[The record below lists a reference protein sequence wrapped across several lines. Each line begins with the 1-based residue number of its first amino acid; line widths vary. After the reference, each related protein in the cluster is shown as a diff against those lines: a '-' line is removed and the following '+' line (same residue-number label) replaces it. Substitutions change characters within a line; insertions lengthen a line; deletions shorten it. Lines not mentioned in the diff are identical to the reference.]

1 MTVATIGAFS
11 IKEYPEAVA
20 VMLFYE
26 IGETI
31 QGYAVNR
38 SRSSISSLMDIRA
51 DYANIIIDGKEK
63 KVSPE
68 TVKVE
73 DIILVK
79 PGEKIPLDGI
89 VVEGESFVDTSALTG
104 ESVPRKVVVN
114 DEILSG
120 GINTNGVLKVKV
132 TKKFGES
139 TVSRILEMVENA
151 ASKKANTEKFI
162 TKFAKVYTPIVV
174 GLAILIAIVPSIFI
188 KDALFSTW
196 LSRALVF
203 LVVSCPCALVV
214 SVPLGFFAGIGGASK
229 KGVLVKG
236 SNYLELLK
244 DLETV
249 VFDKTGTLTE
259 GVFTVTEINTN
270 DIQKEKLIEVAAM
283 AESFSNHPI
292 AISIIKEYGKEI
304 DKEVIEEYE
313 EIAGHGIKAVINNEE
328 VLIGNAKLM
337 NQFNISYNEV
347 DSIGTVVY
355 CAING
360 EFKGSIVISDK
371 IKENA
376 DEALMNLKAAGVKKT
391 VMLTGDN
398 KKTAEKVGEKVNID
412 EVHSELLPLG
422 KVKEV
427 EKLLKAS
434 NKNGRLAFVGDGV
447 NDAPVLARAD
457 IGIAMGGIGS
467 DAAIE
472 AADVVL
478 MKDDINALV
487 DAINVSKKTNKIL
500 WQNII
505 FALGVKVIVM
515 VLGTFGI
522 ANMWTAVFADVGVT
536 IIAIINSTRCFR

>member
-1 MTVATIGAFS
+1 
-11 IKEYPEAVA
+11 
-20 VMLFYE
+20 
-26 IGETI
+26 
-31 QGYAVNR
+31 
-38 SRSSISSLMDIRA
+38 
-51 DYANIIIDGKEK
+51 
-63 KVSPE
+63 
-68 TVKVE
+68 
-73 DIILVK
+73 
-79 PGEKIPLDGI
+79 
-89 VVEGESFVDTSALTG
+89 
-104 ESVPRKVVVN
+104 
-114 DEILSG
+114 
-120 GINTNGVLKVKV
+120 
-132 TKKFGES
+132 
-139 TVSRILEMVENA
+139 
-151 ASKKANTEKFI
+151 
-162 TKFAKVYTPIVV
+162 
-174 GLAILIAIVPSIFI
+174 
-188 KDALFSTW
+188 
-196 LSRALVF
+196 
-203 LVVSCPCALVV
+203 
-214 SVPLGFFAGIGGASK
+214 
-229 KGVLVKG
+229 
-236 SNYLELLK
+236 
-244 DLETV
+244 
-249 VFDKTGTLTE
+249 
-259 GVFTVTEINTN
+259 
-270 DIQKEKLIEVAAM
+270 
-283 AESFSNHPI
+283 
-292 AISIIKEYGKEI
+292 
-304 DKEVIEEYE
+304 
-313 EIAGHGIKAVINNEE
+313 
-328 VLIGNAKLM
+328 M

-376 DEALMNLKAAGVKKT
+376 AEALINLKAAGVKKT

-505 FALGVKVIVM
+505 FALGVKVIIM